1 MNINDAYLW
10 LKSIEGVTNNNINQ
24 IESNNI
30 DIKDLINFS
39 DKEIYNLKNINTNIK
54 ENIVKYKSLTYLEEI
69 KSNLEKKF
77 IKYVSIYDE
86 SYPSNL
92 KHIYDAP
99 KILFYK
105 GNLDVLKNNI
115 NLAMVGSRKCTQYG
129 INCAKNIS
137 KSLSDVGINIIS
149 GLAIG
154 IDTYSH
160 IGCLEVRPIAAIQKK
175 SIPQSSLIPNTCW
188 NTRPPAYTVTA
199 TLVNT

>member
-105 GNLDVLKNNI
+105 GNLEVLKNNEVI
-115 NLAMVGSRKCTQYG
+115 EFDRIYYDLENNDEVILCYG
-129 INCAKNIS
+129 ENPYVSYLDFNKVTKLIIVLKNS
-137 KSLSDVGINIIS
+137 KKI
-149 GLAIG
+149 
-154 IDTYSH
+154 H
-160 IGCLEVRPIAAIQKK
+160 IEYIMEE
-175 SIPQSSLIPNTCW
+175 
-188 NTRPPAYTVTA
+188 
-199 TLVNT
+199 